1 MTSTHRHTFIY
12 HKNTTPSAVSRLAA
26 YLICILCVCTAYAAP
41 AVSQKEI
48 DAALKTVDRELS
60 MSDGYIA
67 NRQRFIERLKRDLDS
82 IPTGTV
88 SLKKILAV
96 GEAYEG
102 FNTDSAVKYFTL
114 LRDEGLRK
122 GADSL
127 ASVGA
132 LKAAAILPLNGT
144 VAPALALFASVDTS
158 GFNREQMA
166 LYHYS
171 GRSMYGF
178 LASLRGQQ
186 HFADMH
192 FADHAHEHQRMLIQS
207 LSKDSP
213 MYLLQSGGYYFT
225 RGELSKAWSY
235 TSQLMRI
242 IPRDSRLFAYA
253 AFQMSAI
260 ARAEGRYDEEIYYLA
275 LSATADL
282 KAAVQEISS
291 LQTLGQRLYDH
302 GDVER
307 AYTYLIAALK
317 SAVNS
322 GSELRISET
331 GSALPFIEA
340 SHTAQLDRSRN
351 RMLWVLGG
359 LAVMLIVAISMF
371 VKLRKDMDR
380 MERLRNNLTAANAAK
395 QVYISQFLE
404 LCSIYMDKLNQ
415 FCKFANRKISAG
427 KVDDL
432 YKMTK
437 SGKFIEEQSKDF
449 YDVFDNAFLHLYPDF
464 PEKVNSLLKPGEQ
477 LDIPADGTL
486 TTDLRLLAFMRLG
499 IEESGRIAE
508 LLNYSVNTIYSY
520 RNRLRNRAISRDT
533 FEADIMSIRPS
544 DEQWLDGLRSSKR

>member
-1 MTSTHRHTFIY
+1 MTSKRTNLINSSRYAPADIRRMLTLAICLLWACGI
-12 HKNTTPSAVSRLAA
+12 NATPSISHKDLEV
-26 YLICILCVCTAYAAP
+26 
-41 AVSQKEI
+41 
-48 DAALKTVDRELS
+48 ALNKVDHELS
-60 MSDGYIA
+60 LREGYVA
-67 NRQRFIERLKRDLDS
+67 NRKRFIERLKRDMD
-82 IPTGTV
+82 TVARGEV

-102 FNTDSAVKYFTL
+102 FNTDSAVRYFTVL
-114 LRDEGLRK
+114 HEESRRQGL
-122 GADSL
+122 DSL
-127 ASVGA
+127 AAVGA

-144 VAPALALFASVDTS
+144 MEPALALFASVDTT
-158 GFNREQMA
+158 GFSREQMV
-166 LYHYS
+166 LYHNS

-178 LASLRGQQ
+178 LADLRGQQ
-186 HFADMH
+186 QYANLHFADK
-192 FADHAHEHQRMLIQS
+192 AHEHQGQLIRY
-207 LSKDSP
+207 LRKDSP

-225 RGELSKAWSY
+225 QGELAKAWSY

-242 IPRDSRLFAYA
+242 IPRDSRLFAFA
-253 AFQMSAI
+253 AYQMSTI
-260 ARAEGRYDEEIYYLA
+260 ARAEGNYDEEIYYLA

-291 LQTLGQRLYDH
+291 LQTLGQRLYDQ

-307 AYTYLIAALK
+307 AYEYLIAALK

-331 GSALPFIEA
+331 GFALPFIEA
-340 SHTAQLDRSRN
+340 SHTAQLDRGRN

-359 LAVMLIVAISMF
+359 LAVLSIVLISMF
-371 VKLRKDMDR
+371 VKLRKEMTR

-437 SGKFIEEQSKDF
+437 SGKFIEEQSKEF
-449 YDVFDNAFLHLYPDF
+449 YEVFDNAFLHLYPDF
-464 PEKVNSLLKPGEQ
+464 PEKVNNLLNPDEP
-477 LDIPADGTL
+477 LEIPTDGTL

-520 RNRLRNRAISRDT
+520 RNRLRNKAMNRDT
-533 FEADIMSIRPS
+533 FEADIMAIRPS
-544 DEQWLDGLRSSKR
+544 DEQWLDGFRSK

>member
-1 MTSTHRHTFIY
+1 M
-12 HKNTTPSAVSRLAA
+12 
-26 YLICILCVCTAYAAP
+26 
-41 AVSQKEI
+41 
-48 DAALKTVDRELS
+48 
-60 MSDGYIA
+60 
-67 NRQRFIERLKRDLDS
+67 
-82 IPTGTV
+82 
-88 SLKKILAV
+88 

-102 FNTDSAVKYFTL
+102 FNTDSAVKYFTIL
-114 LRDEGLRK
+114 HEEGHRQGL
-122 GADSL
+122 DSL
-127 ASVGA
+127 AAVGA
-132 LKAAAILPLNGT
+132 LRAAAILPLNGT
-144 VAPALALFASVDTS
+144 MGPALSLFASVDTT
-158 GFNREQMA
+158 GFSREQMV
-166 LYHYS
+166 LYHNS

-178 LASLRGQQ
+178 LSDLRGQ
-186 HFADMH
+186 HKYADMH
-192 FADHAHEHQRMLIQS
+192 FADKATEHQRQLIHY

-213 MYLLQSGGYYFT
+213 MYLLQSGGYYLT
-225 RGELSKAWSY
+225 QGELAKAWSY

-253 AFQMSAI
+253 AYQMSTI
-260 ARAEGRYDEEIYYLA
+260 ARAEGNYNEEIYYLA

-291 LQTLGQRLYDH
+291 LQTLGQRLYDQ

-307 AYTYLIAALK
+307 AYDYLIAALK

-331 GSALPFIEA
+331 GFALPFIEA
-340 SHTAQLDRSRN
+340 SHAAQLDRSRQ

-359 LAVMLIVAISMF
+359 LAILLIVVVSMF
-371 VKLRKDMDR
+371 VKLRKEMTR

-437 SGKFIEEQSKDF
+437 SGKFIEEQSKEF
-449 YDVFDNAFLHLYPDF
+449 YEVFDNAFLHLYPDF
-464 PEKVNSLLKPGEQ
+464 PKKVNSLLNPDEQ
-477 LDIPADGTL
+477 LEIPTDGTL

-520 RNRLRNRAISRDT
+520 RNRLRNRAINRDT
-533 FEADIMSIRPS
+533 FEADIMAIRPS
-544 DEQWLDGLRSSKR
+544 DEQWLDGFRSK

>member
-1 MTSTHRHTFIY
+1 MTSKRTNLINSSRYAWADIRRMLTLAICLLWAY
-12 HKNTTPSAVSRLAA
+12 GINATPSISHKDL
-26 YLICILCVCTAYAAP
+26 
-41 AVSQKEI
+41 E
-48 DAALKTVDRELS
+48 AALNKVDHELS
-60 MSDGYIA
+60 LREGYVA
-67 NRQRFIERLKRDLDS
+67 NRKRFIERLKRDMD
-82 IPTGTV
+82 TVARGEV

-102 FNTDSAVKYFTL
+102 FNTDSAVRYFTVL
-114 LRDEGLRK
+114 HEESRRQGL
-122 GADSL
+122 DSL
-127 ASVGA
+127 AAVGA

-144 VAPALALFASVDTS
+144 MVPALALFASVDTT
-158 GFNREQMA
+158 GFSREQMV
-166 LYHYS
+166 LYHNS

-178 LASLRGQQ
+178 LADLRGQQ
-186 HFADMH
+186 QYANLHFADK
-192 FADHAHEHQRMLIQS
+192 AHEHQGQLIRY
-207 LSKDSP
+207 LRKDSP

-225 RGELSKAWSY
+225 QGELAKAWSY

-253 AFQMSAI
+253 AYQMSTI
-260 ARAEGRYDEEIYYLA
+260 ARAEGNYDEEIYYLA

-291 LQTLGQRLYDH
+291 LQTLGQRLYDQ

-307 AYTYLIAALK
+307 AYEYLIAALK

-331 GSALPFIEA
+331 GFAFPFIEA
-340 SHTAQLDRSRN
+340 SHTAQLDRGRN

-359 LAVMLIVAISMF
+359 LAVLSIVLISMF
-371 VKLRKDMDR
+371 VKLRKEMTR

-437 SGKFIEEQSKDF
+437 SGKFIEEQSKEF
-449 YDVFDNAFLHLYPDF
+449 YEVFDNAFLHLYPDF
-464 PEKVNSLLKPGEQ
+464 PEKVNNLLNPDEP
-477 LDIPADGTL
+477 LEIPTDGTL

-520 RNRLRNRAISRDT
+520 RNRLRNKAINRDT
-533 FEADIMSIRPS
+533 FEADIMAIRPS
-544 DEQWLDGLRSSKR
+544 DEQWLDGFRSK